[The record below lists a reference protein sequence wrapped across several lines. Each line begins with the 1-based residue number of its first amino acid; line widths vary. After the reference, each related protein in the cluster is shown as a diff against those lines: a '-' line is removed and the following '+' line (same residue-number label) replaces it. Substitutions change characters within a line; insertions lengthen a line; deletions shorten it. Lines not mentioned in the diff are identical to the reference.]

1 VSVLSPEELV
11 EAARCN
17 GEDDTLFNA
26 TWFPVAY
33 EALRY
38 CAECPVR
45 LECLDYISPA
55 QNFYSGVAGGMVWSE
70 GRRVRA
76 NHKQQVIRDRKHV
89 LDLALHRETLL
100 NLQAARGTI
109 TSA

>member
-1 VSVLSPEELV
+1 MGPEELV
-11 EAARCN
+11 EAARCRN
-17 GEDDTLFNA
+17 ANDRLFNA
-26 TWFPVAY
+26 TWFPYAY
-33 EALRY
+33 AALKY

-45 LECLDYISPA
+45 LECLDHMSPA

-89 LDLALHRETLL
+89 MDLATHRETLL
-100 NLQAARGTI
+100 NLEAARGTI